1 MSVKYYSFAEYK
13 RIANRLLQKHGMLT
27 VKKLPIDIELLIDKA
42 GYSIHPISGMYKDYG
57 VKGAVLKRT
66 GGYDIAID
74 ENTYETQEFF
84 FRTTLA
90 EELSHIILHEE
101 YVAGIKNLD
110 DVIKFHKSFDDE
122 DYKRIEQQARCLG
135 SQLLLPSELFD
146 DEVLKWELYTML
158 AISQD
163 AVIVLG
169 NFSCALKEPSPATI
183 LHLSFVSVKFFP
195 KFNVY

>member
-1 MSVKYYSFAEYK
+1 
-13 RIANRLLQKHGMLT
+13 MLT

-146 DEVLKWELYTML
+146 DEVLKWVQENEKSLRANTFFSKEALSDFIAEQSYKQYSL
-158 AISQD
+158 SKDVVRYSIRRFPD
-163 AVIVLG
+163 PVID
-169 NFSCALKEPSPATI
+169 KI
-183 LHLSFVSVKFFP
+183 LSKFGLSLIQ
-195 KFNVY
+195 